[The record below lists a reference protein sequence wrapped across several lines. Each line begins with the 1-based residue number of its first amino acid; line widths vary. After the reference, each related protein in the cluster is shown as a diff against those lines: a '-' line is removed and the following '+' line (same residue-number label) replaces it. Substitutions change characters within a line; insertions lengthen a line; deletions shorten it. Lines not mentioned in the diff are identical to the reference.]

1 MCATLIGGMDRLK
14 RDYIDTA
21 KKNGVNLKVFTGKEN
36 KISGQMGATDLVIVF
51 TNKVS
56 HSARKE
62 VMQYARSRSIPVTML
77 HSCGIS
83 TLRQCL
89 SSHSKETET
98 N

>member
-14 RDYIDTA
+14 REYIDTA
-21 KKNGVNLKVFTGKEN
+21 RKSGVDLKVFTGKEN
-36 KISGQMGATDLVIVF
+36 RISGQMGSTDLVIVF

-62 VMQYARSRSIPVTML
+62 VMQYARSRSIPVAMI

-89 SSHSKETET
+89 SNHSR
-98 N
+98 